1 MMGPLILALDASH
14 MTGSVAVTRGA
25 ETIHEIIFDASD
37 THSAT
42 LMPAVDRC
50 LGAAGVEIREIDL
63 FVTVIGPGSFTGLR
77 IGLATVKG
85 FAAVE
90 RRPVAA
96 VGSLEMIAADADFD
110 GASVVPLIDAR
121 RGEVYTAVYDVS
133 GERPS
138 EILPPFASA
147 PGLLAAS
154 VAAAGIDGDILVCG
168 SGLNSYRTELEES
181 FPEGTSFS
189 GPDWK
194 LPSASLAAS
203 MALDRDAVP
212 YERLSALEPLYI
224 RPPDAKLPS
233 TAKLRPGGG
242 R

>member
-1 MMGPLILALDASH
+1 MRPLVLALDASH

-42 LMPAVDRC
+42 LMPAVDEC
-50 LGAAGVEIREIDL
+50 LKTAGVEIKDIDL

-96 VGSLEMIAADADFD
+96 VGSLEMIASDTGFD
-110 GASVVPLIDAR
+110 GAGVVPLIDAR
-121 RGEVYTAVYDVS
+121 RGEVYTAMYDVS

-138 EILPPFASA
+138 EILSPFASA

-154 VAAAGIDGDILVCG
+154 IAATGIDGDILVCG
-168 SGLNSYRTELEES
+168 SGLNSYRAELKES
-181 FPEGTSFS
+181 FPDGTIFGGS
-189 GPDWK
+189 DWR
-194 LPSASLAAS
+194 LPSASLAAR
-203 MALDRDAVP
+203 MALERDAVP